1 MRVLLCFYFMLG
13 FVFQFPS
20 VAVRFWLIEDVG
32 LTPAQIMAMNGIVG
46 IPWCLKP
53 FYGFLSDSYP
63 ICGYRRVPYILIGCW
78 LATLSYWCMPF
89 FTDYVTL
96 FMFTASLGLCVS
108 DVVCDS
114 ILVVFAR
121 EEKDTGNIQSWV
133 WGLRAVG
140 GLLASLTGG
149 AAYNALGPQLVLALT
164 GAFPLFMSLLFL
176 LIREAPHT
184 PQGARKTVKTL
195 FRAFPWK
202 PALFLFL
209 MSVTPGFGAVTSYY
223 FESVLK
229 FTAWQFSA
237 LDTTSYVT
245 SILGTI
251 VYRKYLTKVPFQK
264 IFLYTLALSWC
275 LKWSYISIVTNF
287 NESLGISN
295 MVLAMVDSI
304 ILSLLGQCILLPA
317 VVLAAKICPQGV
329 EGSLYATLMSI
340 TNLAGVL
347 SSEWGS
353 LFANMYGVDK
363 NNFGNFWKLICLC
376 NMIDLVPIASVVL
389 LKEV

>member
-1 MRVLLCFYFMLG
+1 MLG

-133 WGLRAVG
+133 WGLRAAG
-140 GLLASLTGG
+140 GLLASLT
-149 AAYNALGPQLVLALT
+149 
-164 GAFPLFMSLLFL
+164 
-176 LIREAPHT
+176 
-184 PQGARKTVKTL
+184 
-195 FRAFPWK
+195 
-202 PALFLFL
+202 
-209 MSVTPGFGAVTSYY
+209 
-223 FESVLK
+223 
-229 FTAWQFSA
+229 
-237 LDTTSYVT
+237 
-245 SILGTI
+245 
-251 VYRKYLTKVPFQK
+251 
-264 IFLYTLALSWC
+264 
-275 LKWSYISIVTNF
+275 
-287 NESLGISN
+287 
-295 MVLAMVDSI
+295 
-304 ILSLLGQCILLPA
+304 
-317 VVLAAKICPQGV
+317 
-329 EGSLYATLMSI
+329 
-340 TNLAGVL
+340 
-347 SSEWGS
+347 
-353 LFANMYGVDK
+353 
-363 NNFGNFWKLICLC
+363 
-376 NMIDLVPIASVVL
+376 
-389 LKEV
+389 